1 MIVKKNKQDILS
13 YLEDTS
19 NFKGNASL
27 LYIPR
32 NTEEVNAVLEE
43 CVENNMPLTVSA
55 AGTGTT
61 AGRVPI
67 EGAVLSVEKL
77 NKVLDIDLENSTVK
91 AECGV
96 SLQDLEKELNKHHLT
111 LRAQPTEPLAFLG
124 GVVSTCASG
133 PRSFKYDSIRRYVRS
148 LKVSLSNGRQ
158 IFIERGEHFAKK
170 RKFDFTLNSSEG
182 DIKFE
187 INLPSYTSPKI
198 KSSAG
203 YFVEENMDFID
214 LFIGQEGTLGVIT
227 EVELFVQPLVYDVFA
242 CIVFFPTEDSALDFV
257 DYIKSLRGKD
267 YLYPCSLEFFDKN
280 SLDLLK
286 EDYSS
291 MPSSSAAVY
300 FEQEAEG
307 EHSVDNLINYWCKVI
322 EQKGASL
329 DRCWFAESKSSINKL
344 YEFRHRLPQKINEI
358 LRANNQVKMATDIA
372 VPDENFH
379 QMYSLYK
386 KISRESG
393 IFSVNFGHIG
403 QNHLHF
409 NFLPKNNEESF
420 RAKGYI
426 MELIEKAVSLKGTI
440 SAEHGI
446 GKVKKPYLEIMYGKK
461 HLKEMAA
468 LKKSLDPHCILGLDN
483 IFSKELLLGL

>member
-1 MIVKKNKQDILS
+1 MIVKKDKQDMLS

-19 NFKGNASL
+19 NFKGDASL

-32 NTEEVNAVLEE
+32 NKDEVGEALRE
-43 CVENNMPLTVSA
+43 CVKDKIPLTVSA

-61 AGRVPI
+61 GGRVPV

-77 NKVLDIDLENSTVK
+77 DKILDIDFDASTVR
-91 AECGV
+91 AESGI
-96 SLQDLEKELNKHHLT
+96 SLQDLEKGLNKHNLT

-133 PRSFKYDSIRRYVRS
+133 PRSFKYDSIRRYVRG
-148 LKVSLSNGRQ
+148 LNVVLSDGRQ
-158 IFIERGEHFAKK
+158 IFIERGGFFAKN
-170 RKFDFTLNSSEG
+170 RKFDFTIDSSRASMH
-182 DIKFE
+182 FE
-187 INLPSYTSPKI
+187 FKLPSYTSPKI

-203 YFVEENMDFID
+203 YFIEDDMDFID

-227 EVELFVQPLVYDVFA
+227 EVELFVQPLVYDIFA
-242 CIVFFPTEDSALDFV
+242 CIVFFGLEDSALEFV
-257 DYIKSLRGKD
+257 EYIKKMRSRD
-267 YLYPCSLEFFDKN
+267 YLYPCSLEFFDAN
-280 SLDLLK
+280 SLSLLK
-286 EDYSS
+286 EDYPS
-291 MPSSSAAVY
+291 MPSSQAAVY

-307 EHSVDNLINYWCKVI
+307 DHSIDSLINYWSKII

-329 DRCWFAESKSSINKL
+329 DRCWFAESKSSINRL

-358 LRANNQVKMATDIA
+358 LRANSQVKMATDIA
-372 VPDENFH
+372 VPDENFR
-379 QMYSLYK
+379 QMYSFYK
-386 KISRESG
+386 KVSRESK

-409 NFLPKNNEESF
+409 NFLPKNSEEAF
-420 RAKGYI
+420 KAKGYI

-461 HLKEMAA
+461 HLQEMAA
-468 LKKSLDPHCILGLDN
+468 LKRYLDPHCILGLDN
-483 IFSKELLLGL
+483 IFSRELLFNL